1 MVLINKQRVLQE
13 VENVPVLCS
22 SCGQHTELL
31 APNDTVRSALIEA
44 SYIRSFEQEIALMY
58 RAQKLFEGFP
68 TSRHPIKINHLYAHS
83 SSERL
88 NVHSDREFAKAL
100 ADDPELNIFLRQ
112 SSFLLPVRLA
122 AITEARESWDKQL
135 DDTVIQCAACN
146 RGHYLIEP
154 GLFDHLVNGSWELA
168 HHP

>member
-1 MVLINKQRVLQE
+1 MVLIDKQRALQE

-44 SYIRSFEQEIALMY
+44 SYIRSFEQEIALML

-68 TSRHPIKINHLYAHS
+68 ASRHPIKIDHLYASS
-83 SSERL
+83 SSERFD
-88 NVHSDREFAKAL
+88 VHSDRAFTKAL

-112 SSFLLPVRLA
+112 GSFLLPVRLA
-122 AITEARESWDKQL
+122 AITKARESWDKQL
-135 DDTVIQCAACN
+135 DDTAIQCAACN

-154 GLFDHLVNGSWELA
+154 GLFDHLF
-168 HHP
+168 